1 MVIPIKFDNVS
12 RARWQRNLP
21 KNVLHVQSF
30 CFAWLIELASS
41 VTVHAKQY
49 LIRDDFVWKIDD
61 FIENARRKRV
71 LQVSIETE
79 SLSSANR
86 PPRACF
92 FSIIAI
98 FIGITSWSLC
108 GGTTTTNDNLVS
120 RVLSYQSLWNVRAV
134 GERTWEWG
142 WSDDHQAVSI
152 TLGSRN
158 ITKTKQTTELLQQG
172 HPTRI

>member
-1 MVIPIKFDNVS
+1 MKRWLNCDEYMVIPIKFDNVS

-108 GGTTTTNDNLVS
+108 GGTTTTKRQPRSQGSLIPVPTERESGRRENLGT
-120 RVLSYQSLWNVRAV
+120 RL
-134 GERTWEWG
+134 ERRPPSCE
-142 WSDDHQAVSI
+142 
-152 TLGSRN
+152 
-158 ITKTKQTTELLQQG
+158 
-172 HPTRI
+172 

>member
-12 RARWQRNLP
+12 RASWQRNLP

-61 FIENARRKRV
+61 FMENERRKRL

-92 FSIIAI
+92 FFDYCYFCWDNQLEPLRRNDDNERQPRSQ
-98 FIGITSWSLC
+98 GSLMPVPMERMERES
-108 GGTTTTNDNLVS
+108 GRRENLGM
-120 RVLSYQSLWNVRAV
+120 RL
-134 GERTWEWG
+134 ERRPPSSEY
-142 WSDDHQAVSI
+142 
-152 TLGSRN
+152 
-158 ITKTKQTTELLQQG
+158 
-172 HPTRI
+172 HPRKSKHNKN